1 MTFIRPDSKAR
12 APLARSLMI
21 GAGGPRGPRP
31 MSQASNW
38 DAIKAA
44 IFLSTYLLRE
54 AISAGTQRPSAV
66 ALRRH
71 QQWHPE
77 AIRGHP
83 RSSEVIRDHPRSSEV
98 IRDHQRLRF
107 SHRCRSNAVHAQRTA
122 RHDAVRCCRQQRQAR
137 GRRLQGSVP
146 MEEASEGR
154 KGGRLAPDEGR
165 HHRTIR
171 GNQRRSFMN
180 QSAIRLQS

>member
-1 MTFIRPDSKAR
+1 MRPAPVPV
-12 APLARSLMI
+12 APLLIA
-21 GAGGPRGPRP
+21 P
-31 MSQASNW
+31 
-38 DAIKAA
+38 
-44 IFLSTYLLRE
+44 
-54 AISAGTQRPSAV
+54 AISGDQLQSASTRGHQRSSEV
-66 ALRRH
+66 
-71 QQWHPE
+71 
-77 AIRGHP
+77 IRGHP
-83 RSSEVIRDHPRSSEV
+83 RSSEVIRGHPRSSEV

-165 HHRTIR
+165 HHGTIR

-180 QSAIRLQS
+180 QSAIRVQSDCNHSAIREQSEGKLAHESRRSEERSTERSVPSSSTTV

>member
-44 IFLSTYLLRE
+44 IFLSTYLLRK

-71 QQWHPE
+71 QQWHSEVISSGTQRPSAVALRGHQQWHSDAISSGTQRPSE
-77 AIRGHP
+77 VIRGHP

-98 IRDHQRLRF
+98 ICSLLLEHLPKLRLVARIVLRDLGCLL
-107 SHRCRSNAVHAQRTA
+107 HRR
-122 RHDAVRCCRQQRQAR
+122 
-137 GRRLQGSVP
+137 
-146 MEEASEGR
+146 
-154 KGGRLAPDEGR
+154 AP
-165 HHRTIR
+165 
-171 GNQRRSFMN
+171 
-180 QSAIRLQS
+180 LQSYLIEGLINGE